1 MFREEDRALVMRPG
15 FAFTIDFDLHTRLST
30 AHFWRIYVLLESQSS
45 LITADS
51 KMS

>member
-1 MFREEDRALVMRPG
+1 MFREEDRALVLRPG
-15 FAFTIDFDLHTRLST
+15 FAFTIDFGLHTRQLT
-30 AHFWRIYVLLESQSS
+30 FGVFTESQSS